1 MQTQLRFDSLL
12 VHGGLE
18 PGPAGATSVP
28 IVQSSSFAY
37 QTAEALED
45 IFRGR
50 AVGQVYTR
58 LGNPTTEALERRLAI
73 LEGGGTAIV
82 TASGMAAI
90 TTAVMTILRAGDE
103 ILSSSSLF
111 GGTFSLF
118 RDTLSNYGITA
129 RFVDPLD
136 LDGFRSAINERTRLL
151 FVETIGNP
159 KLDVPDVPAL
169 ARIAHE
175 AGIPIMVDSTVST
188 PYLAGGAELE
198 ADILAYSTS
207 KYINGTGTTIGGAI
221 IDRGVFDWNS
231 PKFPHFEAFYKKYR
245 AFAFTARARKLVH
258 KDVGA
263 CAAPFNSFLLTEGIQ
278 TLALRMERHCS
289 SAMLLARYLKEHPK
303 VAWVKYPGLEDS
315 PQHAVATRLYGG
327 RYGGLLTF
335 GTGDKASAF
344 RVINGL
350 RLAKNLANIG
360 DAKTLVIHPASTIC
374 ADYNAEEKALM
385 GVSEDL
391 VRVSVGIEDSRDIVG
406 DFKQALDAA

>member
-1 MQTQLRFDSLL
+1 MKETLRFDSLL

-18 PGPAGATSVP
+18 AGPAGATAVP

-37 QTAEALED
+37 QSAEDLED
-45 IFRGR
+45 VFRGR
-50 AVGQVYTR
+50 AAGQVYSR

-73 LEGGGTAIV
+73 LEGGGAAIA

-90 TTAVMTILRAGDE
+90 TTAVLTILRAGDE

-188 PYLAGGAELE
+188 PYLASGAELE

-231 PKFPHFEAFYKKYR
+231 PKFPHFEQFHKKYR

-258 KDVGA
+258 KDLGA
-263 CAAPFNSFLLTEGIQ
+263 CAAPFNSYLLTEGIQ

-289 SAMLLARYLKEHPK
+289 NALALARFLKQHPR
-303 VAWVKYPGLEDS
+303 VAWVNYPGLEDS
-315 PQHAVATRLYGG
+315 PQHAVAARLYGG

-344 RVINGL
+344 KAINGL
-350 RLAKNLANIG
+350 KLAKNLANIG

-374 ADYNAEEKALM
+374 ADYNAEEKTLL
-385 GVSEDL
+385 GVTEDL
-391 VRVSVGIEDSRDIVG
+391 IRVSVGIEDCRDIVE

>member
-1 MQTQLRFDSLL
+1 MDTSLCFDSLL
-12 VHGGLE
+12 IHGGSE

-28 IVQSSSFAY
+28 ILQSSSFAY
-37 QTAEALED
+37 ATAEGLED
-45 IFRGR
+45 VFRGR

-58 LGNPTTEALERRLAI
+58 IGNPTTEALEKRLAL
-73 LEGGGTAIV
+73 LEGGGAAIA

-90 TTAVMTILRAGDE
+90 TTAVMTIVRAGDE
-103 ILSSSSLF
+103 ILASSSLF

-118 RDTLSNYGITA
+118 RDTLSNFGITT

-136 LDGFRSAINERTRLL
+136 LAAVADAVNERTRLL
-151 FVETIGNP
+151 FVETVGNP

-169 ARIAHE
+169 ADIAHA
-175 AGIPIMVDSTVST
+175 AGIPILVDSTVTT
-188 PYLAGGAELE
+188 PYLADGARLK

-207 KYINGTGTTIGGAI
+207 KYINGSGTTIGGVI

-231 PKFPHFEAFYKKYR
+231 PLFPHFESFYKKYR

-263 CAAPFNSFLLTEGIQ
+263 CAAPFNSFLLTEGVQ
-278 TLALRMERHCS
+278 TLALRMDRHCS
-289 SAMLLARYLKEHPK
+289 NALALARFLTSHPK
-303 VAWVKYPGLEDS
+303 VAWVSYPGLEDS
-315 PQHAVATRLYGG
+315 PHHAVATRLYGG

-335 GTGDKASAF
+335 GTGDKPSAF
-344 RVINGL
+344 KAINGL
-350 RLAKNLANIG
+350 KLAKNLANIG

-374 ADYNAEEKALM
+374 VDYNSEEKSLM

-391 VRVSVGIEDSRDIVG
+391 IRVSVGIEDSRDIIG
-406 DFKQALDAA
+406 DFKQALDAL